1 MPFAQSMIEPPP
13 MAMTIS
19 QLSDLAKA
27 APSNAVV
34 VKGFASTWSNNTC
47 SICAASSLTVTRS
60 YSPDFLALVRPVMMS
75 ALLP

>member
-34 VKGFASTWSNNTC
+34 VKGLAST
-47 SICAASSLTVTRS
+47 
-60 YSPDFLALVRPVMMS
+60 
-75 ALLP
+75 